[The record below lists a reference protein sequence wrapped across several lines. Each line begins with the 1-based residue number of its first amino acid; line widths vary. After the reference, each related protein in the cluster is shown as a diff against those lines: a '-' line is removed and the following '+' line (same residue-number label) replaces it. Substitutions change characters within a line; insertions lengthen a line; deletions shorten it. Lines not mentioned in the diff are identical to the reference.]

1 MARIWHP
8 NVPGMIIFRLFCRIL
23 GLSGWSYG
31 REFGPWEVLWYF
43 NSQWQFFGLIKKKN
57 YQAFFCS
64 GIKCFSWKFHVALSG
79 VRNCSHFDAK
89 FPTQR

>member
-43 NSQWQFFGLIKKKN
+43 NSQWQFFGLIKKKQIFIRLSFAAGSN
-57 YQAFFCS
+57 V
-64 GIKCFSWKFHVALSG
+64 FHGNFMWRLAG
-79 VRNCSHFDAK
+79 
-89 FPTQR
+89 

>member
-31 REFGPWEVLWYF
+31 REFWALGSALVLQLAMAVFWPY
-43 NSQWQFFGLIKKKN
+43 KKKTN
-57 YQAFFCS
+57 FYQAFF
-64 GIKCFSWKFHVALSG
+64 L
-79 VRNCSHFDAK
+79 
-89 FPTQR
+89 QRDQMFFMEISCGA

>member
-43 NSQWQFFGLIKKKN
+43 NPQWQFFGLIKKKIIRLSFAAGSN
-57 YQAFFCS
+57 V
-64 GIKCFSWKFHVALSG
+64 FHGNFMWRLAG
-79 VRNCSHFDAK
+79 
-89 FPTQR
+89 